1 MESMPLQPRRRPVT
15 HRWGVLRG
23 ALLLIAGA
31 AMVAYTSRAGPQ
43 SRVPRRDAN
52 LARLTGETARRSPSS
67 PHIFFVFVDDMGAN
81 DVGYQSADLRG
92 LTPTLDALAADGVT
106 LRAYYSMHMCTPARA
121 ALYTARYPSTIGMQ
135 YENIKPDQ
143 PWGLPL
149 DQTLLPALLK
159 RHAGYRTHLVGK
171 WNQGFGASVELPT
184 RRGFDSFFGYLSD
197 EVNYYKHTYPSPF
210 AVSEKVRA
218 ATPRM
223 LEAEAPLG
231 GAPPPPP
238 AGPAAASGV
247 YMKDMA
253 YATNA
258 SGELEFFDD
267 AADTFTSTLY
277 TARARELVR
286 EHAASFARA
295 GAPLFLLYAAQTVHG
310 PLDTPPRALL
320 SAAQWAQLDG
330 FASARRRTFGAL
342 AAALDGSV
350 GAIKAELELGA
361 LWNDTVLVFA
371 SDNGG
376 CLAEGGS
383 NAPFRGGKHF
393 LFEGGVRVPAFVHSP
408 LLPDAAKG
416 ATRDMLFLS
425 LIHI

>member
-218 ATPRM
+218 ATPR
-223 LEAEAPLG
+223 
-231 GAPPPPP
+231 
-238 AGPAAASGV
+238 
-247 YMKDMA
+247 
-253 YATNA
+253 
-258 SGELEFFDD
+258 
-267 AADTFTSTLY
+267 
-277 TARARELVR
+277 
-286 EHAASFARA
+286 
-295 GAPLFLLYAAQTVHG
+295 
-310 PLDTPPRALL
+310 
-320 SAAQWAQLDG
+320 
-330 FASARRRTFGAL
+330 
-342 AAALDGSV
+342 
-350 GAIKAELELGA
+350 
-361 LWNDTVLVFA
+361 
-371 SDNGG
+371 
-376 CLAEGGS
+376 
-383 NAPFRGGKHF
+383 
-393 LFEGGVRVPAFVHSP
+393 
-408 LLPDAAKG
+408 
-416 ATRDMLFLS
+416 
-425 LIHI
+425 